1 MEKDAK
7 LIFTAKHT
15 ILNFNKL
22 YDIIQNYHIQC
33 CRTKGGKLSAMNS
46 RDAEGIRQ
54 KIERLLPKVTKP
66 GRYLGT
72 EWNSIHKDWELTPVR
87 MAFAFPDV
95 YEVGMS
101 HLGTRILYHLL
112 NSRTEFAC
120 ERVFAPWIDM
130 EREMRDQGI
139 PLFSLESKKPIKDF
153 DVLGFTLQ
161 YELCY
166 TNVLNMLDL
175 AGIPLRAK
183 DRGPE
188 DPWVIAGGPCAYN
201 PEPLAPFIDFFLLG
215 ESEEQ
220 LPEVLW
226 LIAEHKKKMSAREE
240 FLPAAAQIAGVY
252 VPQAYHISY
261 KPDGRIQE
269 IRAEHGFPK
278 VIKKAVIK
286 DLETAFFP
294 ERSIVPYMEIV
305 HDRIMLEVMRGCSR
319 GCRFCQAGMIYRPV
333 RERSPE
339 VLLRQVEKLIRS
351 TGYGETSLTSL
362 SSGDYSCIQPLLREI
377 TDKYEAE
384 RIGISLPSL
393 RIDSFD
399 VSLAEEVQKVR
410 KTGLTFAP
418 EAGSQ
423 RLRDVI
429 NKGVTEENLLEAVEA
444 AFRAG
449 WSNIKLYF
457 MIGLPTEE
465 LADLDGIAALA
476 NKVIALGTK
485 SGRRNVKLTVSTS
498 SFVPK
503 SHTPFQWEAQ
513 DQQSSLEFK
522 QKYLREKLRNKRIK
536 YRYHDVQTSF
546 IEAVFA
552 KGDRRLADVLEWA
565 YKAGCRFDGWSEHFL
580 YEVWLKGFAELG
592 IDPGFYANQASTYD
606 DVLPWEHLASGVAKK
621 FLIEEHQRALQGKL
635 THDCRFTDCT
645 GCGVCPD
652 IGVQIELKG

>member
-1 MEKDAK
+1 
-7 LIFTAKHT
+7 
-15 ILNFNKL
+15 
-22 YDIIQNYHIQC
+22 
-33 CRTKGGKLSAMNS
+33 MNS
-46 RDAEGIRQ
+46 HNAEEIRQ
-54 KIERLLPKVTKP
+54 KVERLLPKVIKP

-72 EWNSIHKDWELTPVR
+72 EWNSIHKDWELTSVH

-95 YEVGMS
+95 YELGMS
-101 HLGTRILYHLL
+101 HLGTRILYHLV
-112 NSRTEFAC
+112 NSIKEFVC

-130 EREMRDQGI
+130 EGKMREQGI
-139 PLFSLESKKPIKDF
+139 PLYSLESFRPVKDF

-161 YELCY
+161 YEMSF
-166 TNVLNMLDL
+166 TNILNMLNL
-175 AGIPLRAK
+175 AGIPLRSTE
-183 DRGPE
+183 RGPK

-226 LIAEHKKKMSAREE
+226 LIAEHKEKMSSREE
-240 FLPAAAQIAGVY
+240 FLAAVAQIEGVY

-269 IRAEHGFPK
+269 ISVDHGFPK
-278 VIKKAVIK
+278 VVTKAIIK
-286 DLETAFFP
+286 DLETVFFP
-294 ERSIVPYMEIV
+294 EESIVPYMEII

-339 VLLRQVEKLIRS
+339 VLLRQIEKLIRS

-377 TDKYEAE
+377 TDKYETE
-384 RIGISLPSL
+384 RISISLPSL

-429 NKGVTEENLLEAVEA
+429 NKGVTEENLLKAVEA
-444 AFRAG
+444 AFSAG

-465 LADLDGIAALA
+465 QADLDGIVTLA

-503 SHTPFQWEAQ
+503 SHTPFQWAAQ
-513 DQQSSLEFK
+513 EQQSSLELK

-536 YRYHDVQTSF
+536 YNYHDVHTSF

-565 YKAGCRFDGWSEHFL
+565 HKAGCRFDGWSEHFH
-580 YEVWLKGFAELG
+580 YEVWLKGFDELG
-592 IDPGFYANQASTYD
+592 IDPGFYANQALTYD
-606 DVLPWEHLASGVAKK
+606 DVLPWEHLESGVTKQ
-621 FLIEEHQRALQGKL
+621 FLIEEHRRALQGKL
-635 THDCRFTDCT
+635 TQDCRFADCT
-645 GCGVCPD
+645 GCGVCPGR
-652 IGVQIELKG
+652 GVQIELKG

>member
-1 MEKDAK
+1 MLQDK
-7 LIFTAKHT
+7 
-15 ILNFNKL
+15 
-22 YDIIQNYHIQC
+22 Q
-33 CRTKGGKLSAMNS
+33 GGKLSDMNS
-46 RDAEGIRQ
+46 HNAEEIRQ
-54 KIERLLPKVTKP
+54 KLERLLPKVTKP

-72 EWNSIHKDWELTPVR
+72 EWNSIHKDWELTSVH

-101 HLGTRILYHLL
+101 HLGTRILYHLV
-112 NSRTEFAC
+112 NSTAEFAC

-130 EREMRDQGI
+130 EEKMREQGI
-139 PLFSLESKKPIKDF
+139 PLYSLESRHPIKDF

-161 YELCY
+161 YELSF
-166 TNVLNMLDL
+166 TNILNMLDL
-175 AGIPLRAK
+175 AGIPLRSNE
-183 DRGPE
+183 RGPE

-201 PEPLAPFIDFFLLG
+201 AEPLAPFIDFFLLG

-226 LIAEHKKKMSAREE
+226 LIAEHKARKSSRKE
-240 FLPAAAQIAGVY
+240 FLAAVAQIEGVY

-261 KPDGRIQE
+261 EPDGRIHE
-269 IRAEHGFPK
+269 IVADYGFPK
-278 VIKKAVIK
+278 VIKKAIIR
-286 DLETAFFP
+286 DLETAYFP
-294 ERSIVPYMEIV
+294 EQLIVPYMEIV

-339 VLLRQVEKLIRS
+339 VLLRQAEKLIRS
-351 TGYGETSLTSL
+351 TGYGEISLTSL
-362 SSGDYSCIQPLLREI
+362 SSGDYSCIEPLVREI
-377 TDKYEAE
+377 INKYESE
-384 RIGISLPSL
+384 KIGISLPSL

-399 VSLAEEVQKVR
+399 VALAEEVQKVR
-410 KTGLTFAP
+410 KSGLTFAP
-418 EAGSQ
+418 EAGTQ

-429 NKGVTEENLLEAVEA
+429 NKGVTEEDLLKAVEA

-465 LADLDGIAALA
+465 YTDLDGIVTLA
-476 NKVIALGTK
+476 NKVITLGAK
-485 SGRRNVKLTVSTS
+485 LGRRNIKLTVSTS

-513 DQQSSLEFK
+513 EEQSSLYSK

-536 YRYHDVQTSF
+536 YNYHDVQTSF

-552 KGDRRLADVLEWA
+552 KGDRRLADVLEWV
-565 YKAGCRFDGWSEHFL
+565 YKAGCRFDGWSEHFQ
-580 YEVWLKGFAELG
+580 YGVWLKGFEELG
-592 IDPGFYANQASTYD
+592 IDPHFYADKALTYN
-606 DVLPWEHLASGVAKK
+606 DVLPWDHLESGVTKQ
-621 FLIEEHQRALQGKL
+621 FLVEEHQRALQGKL
-635 THDCRFTDCT
+635 TQDCRFADCT
-645 GCGVCPD
+645 GCGVCPGR
-652 IGVQIELKG
+652 GVQIELKG